1 MKIAICK
8 PVSPRHKK
16 AAQWMSSI
24 VQTLQR
30 HPTEKPLGHGNLQN
44 ALELFAAFTQT
55 GDEEYR
61 QLSNRFLGFALAG
74 Q

>member
-8 PVSPRHKK
+8 PVSPRHQK
-16 AAQWMSSI
+16 AARWMSSM

-30 HPTEKPLGHGNLQN
+30 VPSEKPTGMGNLQN
-44 ALELFAAFTQT
+44 ALELFAVFTQT

-61 QLSNRFLGFALAG
+61 
-74 Q
+74 